1 MILINTPY
9 NIKLTDLCT
18 IFIFIKEGNRH
29 SPLKVSVVDLGF
41 NSVKLVNYIVASDNS
56 FRTDEE
62 FSVKTRLGEGFSYNS
77 FLSGRAMTRAVA
89 SFKGIS

>member
-1 MILINTPY
+1 MN
-9 NIKLTDLCT
+9 
-18 IFIFIKEGNRH
+18 
-29 SPLKVSVVDLGF
+29 LGF

-77 FLSGRAMTRAVA
+77 FLSGRAMTRAIALREFREVIHLKRIRNVLTIA
-89 SFKGIS
+89 TSAVREAF